1 LSVNHLIII
10 RDIPYIRFRLAGYP
24 VTYLNPAPVPAKTVQ
39 GTGIQISDSGQIV
52 PLISG
57 SGRILKIAIL
67 CVHS

>member
-1 LSVNHLIII
+1 
-10 RDIPYIRFRLAGYP
+10 LAGYP